1 MDLIRMRLSEANE
14 DKPTELSDTKSEMLK
29 QATNNIN
36 QMVSSEDLG
45 VIVSI
50 LIILLTDKVTKNQ
63 LASLGK
69 RYEDHL
75 AGGGKETDFTS
86 AIGRIM
92 KPLIEKILKA
102 IESVVGV
109 EAEDPLMLEAMNVK
123 DSRIKEL
130 YKDLDIK
137 TKGLERL
144 TDYAEKKPEIKN
156 DQKYKD
162 AVTKLNADI
171 EEIKDWLKK
180 LGEGLDV
187 TKNKL
192 RNIAMNRIREM
203 SSDPNVM
210 RVFSLFLYYLTDKD
224 TVSSLK
230 QMGSIY
236 GHRLKSMVN
245 HNKPT
250 WTEEAITKM
259 RTLLNP
265 VISKL
270 SDIVAGE
277 IPQTGGTNKTNQPTK
292 NPTETDQ
299 DDVAL
304 KNIMKKYQIT

>member
-86 AIGRIM
+86 AIGRVM

-102 IESVVGV
+102 IESVIGV

-187 TKNKL
+187 TKN
-192 RNIAMNRIREM
+192 
-203 SSDPNVM
+203 PFV
-210 RVFSLFLYYLTDKD
+210 V
-224 TVSSLK
+224 
-230 QMGSIY
+230 
-236 GHRLKSMVN
+236 
-245 HNKPT
+245 
-250 WTEEAITKM
+250 
-259 RTLLNP
+259 
-265 VISKL
+265 
-270 SDIVAGE
+270 
-277 IPQTGGTNKTNQPTK
+277 
-292 NPTETDQ
+292 
-299 DDVAL
+299 
-304 KNIMKKYQIT
+304 